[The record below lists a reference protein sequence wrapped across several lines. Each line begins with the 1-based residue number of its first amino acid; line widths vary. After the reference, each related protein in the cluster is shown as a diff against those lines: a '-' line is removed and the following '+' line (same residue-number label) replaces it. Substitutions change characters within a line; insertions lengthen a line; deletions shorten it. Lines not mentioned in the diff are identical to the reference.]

1 MALVVRI
8 PAEALLSDGEE
19 AAVFDRTWAKITQ

>member
-19 AAVFDRTWAKITQ
+19 AAVFDRT